1 MNLRDREGA
10 ARPFAVTGQL
20 EELLMQNR
28 NLANFLHKYRFL
40 VTGGVALLAI
50 LMAMLLSGLLI
61 LFIGIDPILAYRY
74 FFYGIF
80 GNVYGFGETFNKFI
94 PLLCCALSFSIAQKS
109 GFFNLGCEGQFYMGA
124 LGTVLVGL
132 HLTSLPP
139 ILHITLAILAGILG
153 GAFLSAVAGVL
164 KIFFRANE
172 LLSTMML
179 NYLMTLFISLLVSG
193 VLKDPKSYMEQTAA
207 IAGNIRLPI
216 ILNGSRLHMGIFIAL
231 LATLFIWFLQQR
243 TVPGFEMRLSG
254 ANPKSARY
262 AGVNAR
268 KSLILVIIISG
279 ALSGLG
285 GALELLGNQYKLMV
299 GFSNNYGFDAIGI
312 AVMGQYNPIGI
323 ILASFLF
330 AALRVG
336 TSSMQRGV
344 GVPLPLLY
352 ILQGVI
358 IIAVIVSNYFVRK
371 IMDSMVEGR
380 A

>member
-1 MNLRDREGA
+1 
-10 ARPFAVTGQL
+10 
-20 EELLMQNR
+20 MQNR
-28 NLANFLHKYRFL
+28 KLANFLQKYHFL

-61 LFIGIDPILAYRY
+61 LLIGIDPILAYRY

-94 PLLCCALSFSIAQKS
+94 PLLCCALGFSIAQKS
-109 GFFNLGCEGQFYMGA
+109 GFFNLGCEGQLYMGGLA
-124 LGTVLVGL
+124 TVLVSL
-132 HLTSLPP
+132 NLTSLPP
-139 ILHITLAILAGILG
+139 ALHIALAILAGMLG
-153 GAFLSAVAGVL
+153 GALLSGIAGVL

-179 NYLMTLFISLLVSG
+179 NYLMSLFISLLVSG
-193 VLKDPKSYMEQTAA
+193 VLKDPKSSMEQTAA
-207 IAGNIRLPI
+207 IASNIRLPI
-216 ILNGSRLHMGIFIAL
+216 ILNASRLHMGIFIAL
-231 LATLFIWFLQQR
+231 LATLIIWFLQQR

-262 AGVNAR
+262 AGVNAQR
-268 KSLILVIIISG
+268 SLILVIIISG

-285 GALELLGNQYKLMV
+285 GALELLGNQYKLTI
-299 GFSNNYGFDAIGI
+299 GFSSNYGFDAIGI
-312 AVMGQYNPIGI
+312 AVMGQYTPIGI

-336 TSSMQRGV
+336 TNSMQRGV

-358 IIAVIVSNYFVRK
+358 IIAVIISNYFVRK